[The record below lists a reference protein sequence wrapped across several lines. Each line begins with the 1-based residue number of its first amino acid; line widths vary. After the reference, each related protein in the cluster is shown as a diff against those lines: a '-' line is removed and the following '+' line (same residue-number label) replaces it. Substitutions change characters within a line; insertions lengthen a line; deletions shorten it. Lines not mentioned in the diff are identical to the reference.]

1 MAGRLYSSGRSS
13 ASARSCVHVPHEL
26 HFCVLS
32 SKLSHFST
40 FFFKLMPRRE
50 NGPKTGA
57 IFRPR
62 IGGAK
67 GEGQLLTFTF
77 CAAYFGPENGPRFG
91 PGVREVVSVLSRAR
105 RPESAH
111 GGRKGQTLG
120 LLTICLVFVDFCSA
134 AIPSC
139 GVWCKGVFRAVGN
152 P

>member
-1 MAGRLYSSGRSS
+1 MAGRSYSSGRSS

-32 SKLSHFST
+32 SKISPLSTIFL
-40 FFFKLMPRRE
+40 KLMPRRE

-77 CAAYFGPENGPRFG
+77 CATYSGPGNGPIFW
-91 PGVREVVSVLSRAR
+91 PGVRGAGSVSSRAR
-105 RPESAH
+105 RLASAR
-111 GGRKGQTLG
+111 GGRKAQTLG
-120 LLTICLVFVDFCSA
+120 LLTCCVVFVNFTVPPVRPVVLGS
-134 AIPSC
+134 
-139 GVWCKGVFRAVGN
+139 GVPPAQ
-152 P
+152 